1 MYDMSE
7 DWWRRRRLPRPLDM
21 IDEMM
26 REFERWFEEE
36 FRRFEREW
44 PKELVREVRT
54 PTGIR
59 REIGPI
65 VYGYSI
71 TIGPN
76 GRPVIREF
84 GNVRP
89 SRRGELPALTVER
102 EPLVD
107 MIEENNQIK
116 VVAEVPGVKKEDI
129 ELVVRDTKLIIKVD
143 TETRKYYK
151 ELELPEEV
159 EMEKAKATYNNGV
172 LEVIL
177 PKKSGGGPARTI
189 KVE

>member
-1 MYDMSE
+1 MVMSE
-7 DWWRRRRLPRPLDM
+7 EWWRRRRFRPFD
-21 IDEMM
+21 IIEDMM

-36 FRRFEREW
+36 FRRLE
-44 PKELVREVRT
+44 KELPQDLVREFKT
-54 PTGIR
+54 PYGMR

-71 TIGPN
+71 TIGPD

-84 GNVRP
+84 GNVKP
-89 SRRGELPALTVER
+89 GRRGEPPALTSQR

-107 MIEENNQIK
+107 VIEEDSQVKI
-116 VVAEVPGVKKEDI
+116 VAEVPGVRKEDI
-129 ELVVRDTKLIIKVD
+129 NLTMRDSKLVISVD

-151 ELELPEEV
+151 ELEVSEDVDP
-159 EMEKAKATYNNGV
+159 EKAKATYNNGV

-177 PKKSGGGPARTI
+177 PKKSATRPQRSI

>member
-1 MYDMSE
+1 M
-7 DWWRRRRLPRPLDM
+7 
-21 IDEMM
+21 
-26 REFERWFEEE
+26 
-36 FRRFEREW
+36 
-44 PKELVREVRT
+44 
-54 PTGIR
+54 
-59 REIGPI
+59 
-65 VYGYSI
+65 
-71 TIGPN
+71 
-76 GRPVIREF
+76 
-84 GNVRP
+84 RP

>member
-1 MYDMSE
+1 MGE
-7 DWWRRRRLPRPLDM
+7 EWWRRRRFFRPFEF

-54 PTGIR
+54 PTGVR

-71 TIGPN
+71 TIGPD
-76 GRPVIREF
+76 GRPVVREF

-107 MIEENNQIK
+107 MIVEDEQIK
-116 VVAEVPGVKKEDI
+116 VVAEVPGVRKEDI
-129 ELVVRDTKLIIKVD
+129 NLTVRDSRLIIKVD

-151 ELELPEEV
+151 ELDLPEEV
-159 EMEKAKATYNNGV
+159 EPEKAKATYNNGV
-172 LEVIL
+172 LEVVL
-177 PKKSGGGPARTI
+177 PKKGGGPPPRTI